1 MAPLRDFAVFSF
13 ILVLSPYGILAVTV
27 KLLDA
32 RKIFLHNF
40 FIIILSANHKNKL
53 FMKAKYFFVT

>member
-32 RKIFLHNF
+32 RKIFLHIF
-40 FIIILSANHKNKL
+40 LIIILSANHKNNL
-53 FMKAKYFFVT
+53 FMKEKYFFVT